1 PLSPR
6 RSALF
11 PYTTLFRSVLQ
22 RVQPRDLD
30 DLPFAEM
37 LAERPER
44 GVGDALV
51 TRRFLHVRQRRTL
64 PLGEERAR
72 PVFGER
78 VELLHSETMA
88 DRHRPGEVQAE
99 AAPV

>member
-1 PLSPR
+1 MKSATSKWLADVRARGR
-6 RSALF
+6 RLDDRAEAVRLDF
-11 PYTTLFRSVLQ
+11 ERQVNQVVIVLQ

-64 PLGEERAR
+64 SLGEERAR

-78 VELLHSETMA
+78 VE
-88 DRHRPGEVQAE
+88 
-99 AAPV
+99 